1 MNRRVGQLG
10 LGWVESSEGNQGES
24 LKLSLVAHSSSKR
37 GAGGT
42 QGLLQNTGSE
52 LSESGG
58 QGGSRDGE
66 QRATSSLGY
75 LKPQVK
81 TGDHNLPRHGC

>member
-1 MNRRVGQLG
+1 MGGKLRRKPRGVFEAEFGCTL
-10 LGWVESSEGNQGES
+10 SS
-24 LKLSLVAHSSSKR
+24 LKT

-52 LSESGG
+52 LLKVGVEE
-58 QGGSRDGE
+58 GSREGE
-66 QRATSSLGY
+66 QGATSSLGC

-81 TGDHNLPRHGC
+81 TGDHNLPRHGCS

>member
-1 MNRRVGQLG
+1 MGGKLRRKPRGVFE
-10 LGWVESSEGNQGES
+10 VEFGCT
-24 LKLSLVAHSSSKR
+24 LLSSKR

-58 QGGSRDGE
+58 RGGSREGK
-66 QRATSSLGY
+66 QRPTSSLGY